1 MSRMIA
7 NNDKLRFADVIVP
20 RPVRGLFTY
29 CVPEE
34 MAKDIAPGKRVLVP
48 FGKRSLVGLV
58 VSLKDKALMET
69 RPIVGILDSV
79 AFVDAGLLDLALWT
93 SLHYY
98 APPGDFLPIILPRG
112 DYSLD
117 TVVVL
122 KPGAPPPSERAGKA
136 LGVYEALLEKGGSR
150 RLELLAK
157 DIQSTPGA
165 LKKMLSGAAVRAF
178 VEITQGTRAIGARK
192 AGEAHSAVETV
203 GASLPP
209 LTAAQN
215 AVYESVASDMDEA
228 RFRVSLL
235 HGVTGSGKTE
245 VYAYLAKKAL
255 DMGKSALILAPEIAL
270 ADMLSARF
278 IKRFAS
284 PPVVLHSDMTPKERD
299 MRLYAVRSAPSIIV
313 VGARSAVFAPVNNL
327 GLVIVDEE
335 HDPSYKQETSPRYNG
350 RDVAIK
356 RASMAGAPVLLGSAT
371 PSLESYHHAISGK
384 YHLLTLTSRV
394 DGRPMPRVE
403 IVEPERAGE
412 IGERLR
418 AEIEDRLKKGE
429 QTLLFINRRGAARYI
444 QCTACGYAYQ
454 CKNCSVSLVLHG
466 GTGTL
471 DCHTCGY
478 KERAPDTCAKC
489 GSTSLRM
496 GGAGSERV
504 ETEIR
509 RLFPS
514 ARVARMDKDTTSGRR
529 AGAKILQAV
538 EQRDVDILIGTQ
550 MITKGHDYPAITLVG
565 AVSADDTLN
574 LPDFR
579 SSERTFQLITQA
591 AGRAGRGD
599 IPGLVIV
606 QAKSAASH
614 SLVCAASHDFASFLS
629 FESSLRQMVGYP
641 PFTRMAMIRVDAAS
655 ERKGMEFLGKMAP
668 ALKAMAEKVKGLAIL
683 GPAEALIFKARNR
696 YHWRLSLKG
705 EAHSTL
711 FRALDIFFSGMES
724 LGKGS
729 ASGVNVSVDVDPAS
743 SM

>member
-1 MSRMIA
+1 MVDD
-7 NNDKLRFADVIVP
+7 NNKPRFADIIVP

-29 CVPEE
+29 SVPEE
-34 MAKDIAPGKRVLVP
+34 MAGDIAPGKRVLVP

-58 VSLKDKALMET
+58 ACLKDKAEMET
-69 RPIVGILDSV
+69 RPIVGILD
-79 AFVDAGLLDLALWT
+79 AEPFVDPGLLGLALWT
-93 SLHYY
+93 ALHYY

-117 TVVVL
+117 TVVAL
-122 KPGAPPPSERAGKA
+122 KPGASPPSERAAKA
-136 LGVYEALLEKGGSR
+136 LSVYNALLEKGGSR

-157 DIQSTPGA
+157 DIKSTPGA
-165 LKKMLSGAAVRAF
+165 LKKVLSGAVARSFAD
-178 VEITQGTRAIGARK
+178 ISQGTRAIGSRK
-192 AGEAHSAVETV
+192 TGETAAVE
-203 GASLPP
+203 APSPFLPT
-209 LTAAQN
+209 LTEAQN
-215 AVYESVASDMDEA
+215 AVFESVSADMDA
-228 RFRVSLL
+228 GRFRVSLL

-278 IKRFAS
+278 AKRLES
-284 PPVVLHSDMTPKERD
+284 RPVVIHSDMTPKERD
-299 MRLYAVRSAPSIIV
+299 TRLCSIRSNPSLIV

-356 RASMAGAPVLLGSAT
+356 RASMAGVPVLLGSAT
-371 PSLESYHHAISGK
+371 PSLESYHHAVSGK
-384 YHLLTLTSRV
+384 YALLALTARV
-394 DGRPMPRVE
+394 DGRPMPSVE

-412 IGERLR
+412 ICERLKSEI
-418 AEIEDRLKKGE
+418 AERLKKGE

-444 QCTACGYAYQ
+444 QCSTCGHAYQ

-466 GTGTL
+466 GAGTL

-478 KERAPDTCAKC
+478 KEKAPDTCAQC

-504 ETEIR
+504 EADIR

-514 ARVARMDKDTTSGRR
+514 ARVARMDRDTTSGRG

-538 EQRDVDILIGTQ
+538 ERRDVDIIIGTQ
-550 MITKGHDYPAITLVG
+550 MVTKGHDYPAITLVG
-565 AVSADDTLN
+565 AVNADDTLH

-606 QAKSAASH
+606 QAKSSASH
-614 SLVCAASHDFASFLS
+614 SLLCAARHDFASFLS
-629 FESSLRQMVGYP
+629 LESSLRKMAGYP
-641 PFTRMAMIRVDAAS
+641 PFTRMAMIRVDAPS
-655 ERKGMEFLGKMAP
+655 ERKGTEFLGKIAP
-668 ALKAMAEKVKGLAIL
+668 TLHAMAGKVKGLAVL
-683 GPAEALIFKARNR
+683 GPAEALIFKAHNR

-705 EAHSTL
+705 ETHSTL
-711 FRALDIFFSGMES
+711 FRALDIFFGGVES
-724 LGKGS
+724 LGKS
-729 ASGVNVSVDVDPAS
+729 AASGVNVSVDVDPS
-743 SM
+743 NSM

>member
-1 MSRMIA
+1 MSPMITDK
-7 NNDKLRFADVIVP
+7 NKLRFADVIVP

-29 CVPEE
+29 SVPE
-34 MAKDIAPGKRVLVP
+34 ALARDIAPGKRVLVP

-58 VSLKDKALMET
+58 AALKDKAEMET
-69 RPIVGILDSV
+69 RPVAGILD
-79 AFVDAGLLDLALWT
+79 AEPFVDVGLLDLTLWT
-93 SLHYY
+93 ASHYY

-117 TVVVL
+117 TVVEL
-122 KPGAPPPSERAGKA
+122 KPGAARPAERAVKA
-136 LGVYEALLEKGGSR
+136 LSVYEALSKKGGVR

-157 DIQSTPGA
+157 DIQATPGA
-165 LKKMLSGAAVRAF
+165 LRKTLSGAAVRAF
-178 VEITQGTRAIGARK
+178 VEIRQGTRAVESRK
-192 AGEAHSAVETV
+192 PGEAGSAMAL
-203 GASLPP
+203 GGSFLLP
-209 LTAAQN
+209 LTSAQN
-215 AVYESVASDMDEA
+215 AVYESVANDMDEA

-270 ADMLSARF
+270 ADMLADRF
-278 IKRFAS
+278 LKRLAS

-313 VGARSAVFAPVNNL
+313 VGARSAVFAPINNL

-335 HDPSYKQETSPRYNG
+335 HDPSYKQDTSPRYNG
-350 RDVAIK
+350 RDVAVK
-356 RASMAGAPVLLGSAT
+356 RGSMAGAPVLLGSAT
-371 PSLESYHHAISGK
+371 PSLESYHHAVSSK
-384 YHLLTLTSRV
+384 YRLLELASRV

-412 IGERLR
+412 IGERLK

-444 QCTACGYAYQ
+444 QCTACGHAYQ

-471 DCHTCGY
+471 DCHICGY
-478 KERAPDTCAKC
+478 KERAPDTCGKC

-509 RLFPS
+509 RMFPS
-514 ARVARMDKDTTSGRR
+514 ARVARMDRDTTTGRR
-529 AGAKILQAV
+529 AGAKILRAV
-538 EQRDVDILIGTQ
+538 ESGEVDILIGTQ

-565 AVSADDTLN
+565 AVSADDTLH

-599 IPGLVIV
+599 VPGLVIV

-629 FESSLRQMVGYP
+629 GESSLRRMVGYP
-641 PFTRMAMIRVDAAS
+641 PFTRMAMIRMDASS
-655 ERKGMEFLGKMAP
+655 ERKGMAFFGKMAP
-668 ALKAMAEKVKGLAIL
+668 TLKTMAEKVKGLGVL
-683 GPAEALIFKARNR
+683 GPAEALVFKARNR

-705 EAHSTL
+705 DTHSVL
-711 FRALDIFFSGMES
+711 FKALNIFFYGMEN

-729 ASGVNVSVDVDPAS
+729 ASGVNVSVDVDPSS

>member
-1 MSRMIA
+1 MISE
-7 NNDKLRFADVIVP
+7 NKELCFADVIVP

-29 CVPEE
+29 SIPHELRDSV
-34 MAKDIAPGKRVLVP
+34 APGKRVLVP

-58 VSLKDKALMET
+58 ASLKAKAQMET
-69 RPIVGILDSV
+69 RPIVGVLD
-79 AFVDAGLLDLALWT
+79 AEPFVDAGLLDLALWT

-98 APPGDFLPIILPRG
+98 APPGDFLPVILPRG

-122 KPGAPPPSERAGKA
+122 KPGSPRPSERSAKA
-136 LGVYEALLEKGGSR
+136 VAVYDALSEKGGSR

-165 LKKMLSGAAVRAF
+165 LKKILSGSAVRAF
-178 VEITQGTRAIGARK
+178 IEIRQGTRAVASRK
-192 AGEAHSAVETV
+192 SGDAGLAVETSAV
-203 GASLPP
+203 FLPP
-209 LTAAQN
+209 LTTAQN
-215 AVYESVASDMDEA
+215 AVYESVARDMDTA

-270 ADMLSARF
+270 ADMLAERF
-278 IKRFAS
+278 MKRFEN
-284 PPVVLHSDMTPKERD
+284 PPVVLHSDMAPKERD
-299 MRLYAVRSAPSIIV
+299 TRLYAVRSAPSIIV

-371 PSLESYHHAISGK
+371 PSLESYHHSVSGK
-384 YHLLTLTSRV
+384 YHLLALASRV

-412 IGERLR
+412 IGERLK

-444 QCTACGYAYQ
+444 QCSTCGHAYQ
-454 CKNCSVSLVLHG
+454 CRNCSVSLVLHG
-466 GTGTL
+466 VTGTL
-471 DCHTCGY
+471 DCHLCGY
-478 KERAPDTCAKC
+478 KEKAPDTCAKC
-489 GSTSLRM
+489 GSASLRM

-509 RLFPS
+509 RLFPT
-514 ARVARMDKDTTSGRR
+514 ARVARMDRDTTAGRR
-529 AGAKILQAV
+529 AGAKILSAV
-538 EQRDVDILIGTQ
+538 GKGEVDILIGTQ

-565 AVSADDTLN
+565 AVSADDSLN
-574 LPDFR
+574 MPDFR

-599 IPGLVIV
+599 VPGLVIV
-606 QAKSAASH
+606 QATSSASH
-614 SLVCAASHDFASFLS
+614 CLVCAANHDFESFLS
-629 FESSLRQMVGYP
+629 IEYSLRQMVGYP
-641 PFTRMAMIRVDAAS
+641 PFTRMAMIRVDASS
-655 ERKGMEFLGKMAP
+655 ERKGLEFFEKMSP
-668 ALKAMAEKVKGLAIL
+668 SLKTMGEKVKGLALL
-683 GPAEALIFKARNR
+683 GPAEALVFKARNR

-705 EAHSTL
+705 EAHSAL
-711 FRALDIFFSGMES
+711 FRALDIFFKGMEN

-729 ASGVNVSVDVDPAS
+729 VSGVNVSVDVDPAS

>member
-1 MSRMIA
+1 MVED
-7 NNDKLRFADVIVP
+7 NDKLRFADIIVP

-34 MAKDIAPGKRVLVP
+34 MVKDIAPGKRVLVP

-58 VSLKDKALMET
+58 VSLKDKAEMAT

-117 TVVVL
+117 TVVAL
-122 KPGAPPPSERAGKA
+122 KPGAERPAERAVKA
-136 LGVYEALLEKGGSR
+136 VSVYEALSKKGGSR

-157 DIQSTPGA
+157 DIQATPGA
-165 LKKMLSGAAVRAF
+165 LRKTLSGAAVRAF
-178 VEITQGTRAIGARK
+178 VEITQGTRAVESRK
-192 AGEAHSAVETV
+192 AGEAVSAVETSK
-203 GASLPP
+203 ASLPS
-209 LTAAQN
+209 LTAEQN
-215 AVYESVASDMDEA
+215 AVFESVSSDMDEA
-228 RFRVSLL
+228 RFRVNLL

-245 VYAYLAKKAL
+245 VYAHLAQKAL
-255 DMGKSALILAPEIAL
+255 DMGKSALVLAPEIAL
-270 ADMLSARF
+270 ADMLAERF
-278 IKRFAS
+278 SKRLAS

-299 MRLYAVRSAPSIIV
+299 MRLYVIRSAPSILV

-335 HDPSYKQETSPRYNG
+335 HDPSYKQDASPRYNG
-350 RDVAIK
+350 RDVAVK
-356 RASMAGAPVLLGSAT
+356 RGSMAGAPVLLGSAT
-371 PSLESYHHAISGK
+371 PSLESYHHAVSGK
-384 YHLLTLTSRV
+384 YRLLKLEGRV
-394 DGRPMPRVE
+394 DGRPMPRVQ

-412 IGERLR
+412 ICDRLK

-444 QCTACGYAYQ
+444 QCSACGHTYQ
-454 CKNCSVSLVLHG
+454 CKNCSVSLVLHS
-466 GTGTL
+466 GTSTL

-478 KERAPDTCAKC
+478 KERAPDICAKC

-504 ETEIR
+504 EAEIR
-509 RLFPS
+509 RMFPS
-514 ARVARMDKDTTSGRR
+514 ARVARMDRDTTTGRR
-529 AGAKILQAV
+529 AGAKILRAV
-538 EQRDVDILIGTQ
+538 ESGEVDILIGTQ

-565 AVSADDTLN
+565 AVSADDTLH

-599 IPGLVIV
+599 VPGLVIV

-614 SLVCAASHDFASFLS
+614 SLTCAADHDFASFLTA
-629 FESSLRQMVGYP
+629 ESSLRQMAGYP
-641 PFTRMAMIRVDAAS
+641 PFTRMAMIRVDASS
-655 ERKGMEFLGKMAP
+655 ERKGMEFLAKMAP
-668 ALKAMAEKVKGLAIL
+668 ALRIMEKTAGGGLSIL
-683 GPAEALIFKARNR
+683 GPAEALVFKARNR

-705 EAHSTL
+705 DAHWVL
-711 FRALDIFFSGMES
+711 FKALDIFFGGIEK
-724 LGKGS
+724 LGKG
-729 ASGVNVSVDVDPAS
+729 AAFGVNVSVDVDPAS